1 MPSRTTLLPLTALA
15 CAWLAGCASEGPA
28 PREEMARAQTLVN
41 QADKSN
47 AQRYAAA
54 DLQRAHDELAAAQR
68 EYDARKFNEARAD
81 AESAA
86 ADADLA
92 SARATA
98 GQEQQAANQVTKGN
112 SSLRNETERAE
123 TERAADASSAADA
136 AAAAAS
142 PPPASPR

>member
-1 MPSRTTLLPLTALA
+1 MTPRSALLPLTVLA

-28 PREEMARAQTLVN
+28 PREEMARAQALVT

-68 EYDARKFNEARAD
+68 EYDAGTFNEARAA

-86 ADADLA
+86 VDADLA
-92 SARATA
+92 SARAA
-98 GQEQQAANQVTKGN
+98 AAQERQAATQVIQSN
-112 SSLRNETERAE
+112 SSLRNEA
-123 TERAADASSAADA
+123 ERAANASSAAPA
-136 AAAAAS
+136 P
-142 PPPASPR
+142 PPPATPQ